1 MHIGDVDIKALKS
14 ARLLGI
20 TLDEKSTLSNVLK
33 IIVTL
38 RIATSIFVL
47 ETKAA
52 SDKLSCS
59 TYKKSVLLDLLLS
72 IFDLDPF
79 PKNILDV
86 H

>member
-38 RIATSIFVL
+38 RSQRQFLYYKQKRHQTSYHAVRI
-47 ETKAA
+47 
-52 SDKLSCS
+52 
-59 TYKKSVLLDLLLS
+59 
-72 IFDLDPF
+72 
-79 PKNILDV
+79 KNLFF
-86 H
+86 